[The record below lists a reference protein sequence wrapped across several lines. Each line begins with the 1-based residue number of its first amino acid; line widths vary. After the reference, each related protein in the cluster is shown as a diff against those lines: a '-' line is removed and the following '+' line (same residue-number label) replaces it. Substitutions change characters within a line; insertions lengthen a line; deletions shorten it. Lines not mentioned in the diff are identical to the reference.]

1 MAIVHS
7 KFSLGLPN
15 PEGES
20 RFWEKSTNQNYSC
33 LIFSVVGKTAR
44 ETSASIEK
52 FIQST
57 TMTDAQSLFEVVS
70 TIETRCQENNV
81 DVSVVGVIV
90 ENQKLYLASLN
101 GGVFLVRG
109 SKRGAL
115 LTSQPIVQVLQGV
128 FKQADVLVIYTNSV
142 QEQIQLLFSKG
153 FAFDQIQAL
162 AQEFQ
167 RAIRK
172 MNHSE
177 TMAAAFIASPK
188 ESENES
194 NELPTVVVKK
204 KQIQLLNIFK
214 SGLTLG
220 LEAIK
225 SSISFLLWFIGSILR
240 KSKKSEQSA
249 QRTSLAKL
257 LLHPAKTYVGVH
269 ITRKQLVALIIFLIS
284 TLLITITIVVTHY
297 KSLEVKEQLA
307 EKLIPYQQTLS
318 DLEKQAETAPAQAY
332 LGVQQLIQNLS
343 TLESEYLEPQSAHK
357 QVLLTLQQ
365 AQNLAQQLYESQ
377 AIEQLPIFDDLRKI
391 SPTFITS
398 SSSSNN
404 GNLIALDAQQQYV
417 ISYSLADKIG
427 KEVVLDS
434 TNQLRVVTSTEKMF
448 LALGGGVFALSTLDS
463 QLGINEL
470 LETSDAVTNSQLIGG
485 YENFVYLLS
494 SESRAIFRYE
504 LKSGKLVNRATW
516 IGSSSGVPFG
526 DSVSMVVDG
535 DIWLGTNAG
544 QITRMRSGRTV
555 EFTVAG
561 LSEPFESTLLLATSL
576 ESPNLYVLEPKKSRV
591 VVLNKDT
598 GEVVNQIQNRTLGS
612 ANTII
617 YDESQQLVLVVSG
630 SILYRMPL

>member
-20 RFWEKSTNQNYSC
+20 RFWEKSTSQNYTC

-44 ETSASIEK
+44 ETAASIEK
-52 FIQST
+52 FIQNT

-81 DVSVVGVIV
+81 NTSVVGVIV
-90 ENQKLYLASLN
+90 EDQKLYLASLN

-109 SKRGAL
+109 SKRGEL
-115 LTSQPIVQVLQGV
+115 LTSQPTVQVIQGV
-128 FKQADVLVIYTNSV
+128 FKQADVLIIYTNSV
-142 QEQIQLLFSKG
+142 QEQIQLLFSRG
-153 FAFDQIQAL
+153 FAFDQIQTL
-162 AQEFQ
+162 AHEFQ

-172 MNHSE
+172 MDHSE

-188 ESENES
+188 ESD
-194 NELPTVVVKK
+194 ELPVVAVEK
-204 KQIQLLNIFK
+204 KQNHLIYAFK

-220 LEAIK
+220 LEMIK
-225 SSISFLLWFIGSILR
+225 SGISFLLWFIGSILR
-240 KSKKSEQSA
+240 KSKKNEQDT
-249 QRTSLAKL
+249 QKTSLAKL

-269 ITRKQLVALIIFLIS
+269 IPRKQLVILIIFLIS
-284 TLLITITIVVTHY
+284 TLLITITTVVTHY
-297 KSLEVKEQLA
+297 RSLEVQEQLA
-307 EKLIPYQQTLS
+307 EKLLPYQQTLS
-318 DLEKQAETAPAQAY
+318 DLEKEAESAPAQAY
-332 LGVQQLIQNLS
+332 LGVHQLIQNLS

-377 AIEQLPIFDDLRKI
+377 AIEQLPIFDDLRTI

-398 SSSSNN
+398 SFSSSN
-404 GNLIALDAQQQYV
+404 GGLIALDAQQQYV
-417 ISYSLADKIG
+417 ISYSLTDKIG

-434 TNQLRVVTSTEKMF
+434 ANQLRVVTSTEKMF

-470 LETSDAVTNSQLIGG
+470 LETSDAVTSSQLIGG
-485 YENFVYLLS
+485 YENFVYLLNS
-494 SESRAIFRYE
+494 DSRAIFRYE

-516 IGSSSGVPFG
+516 IGSSSGVPFA

-535 DIWLGTNAG
+535 DIWLGTNTG

-555 EFTVAG
+555 EFNVAG
-561 LSEPFESTLLLATSL
+561 LSEPFESTLLLATGL

-598 GEVVNQIQNRTLGS
+598 GAVINQIQNRTLGS
-612 ANTII
+612 ANNIT

>member
-70 TIETRCQENNV
+70 TIETRCQENSV
-81 DVSVVGVIV
+81 DVSVVGVII
-90 ENQKLYLASLN
+90 ENQKLYVASLN

-153 FAFDQIQAL
+153 FALDQIQTL

-194 NELPTVVVKK
+194 NELPTVAVKE
-204 KQIQLLNIFK
+204 KQNQLLNIFK
-214 SGLTLG
+214 SGLTFG

-225 SSISFLLWFIGSILR
+225 SSINFLLWFVGSILR
-240 KSKKSEQSA
+240 KSKKNEQNI

-257 LLHPAKTYVGVH
+257 LFHPAKTYVGVH
-269 ITRKQLVALIIFLIS
+269 IPRKQLVALIVFLIA
-284 TLLITITIVVTHY
+284 TLLVTITVVVTHY

-307 EKLIPYQQTLS
+307 KELIPYQQTLS
-318 DLEKQAETAPAQAY
+318 DLEKQAESAPAQAY

-417 ISYSLADKIG
+417 ISYSLTDKTG

-434 TNQLRVVTSTEKMF
+434 ANQLRVVTGTEKMF
-448 LALGGGVFALSTLDS
+448 LALGRGVFALSTLDS

-535 DIWLGTNAG
+535 DIWLGTNTG

-555 EFTVAG
+555 EFTVSG
-561 LSEPFESTLLLATSL
+561 LTEQFESTLLLATGL

-591 VVLNKDT
+591 VVLNKNT